1 MQTRDGVLDSRDST
15 IHMMQLNEDRDRG
28 TGDVLGSG
36 GTIVH
41 TRKAGSS
48 AVLRRMSD
56 GTSSLRLNR
65 PILRMYMM
73 TLPLACQQ
81 AKIQASR
88 SL

>member
-1 MQTRDGVLDSRDST
+1 MHIMQV
-15 IHMMQLNEDRDRG
+15 NEDRDRG
-28 TGDVLGSG
+28 TGDLLGSG

-41 TRKAGSS
+41 TQKAGSS

-65 PILRMYMM
+65 PVLRMM